1 MIGPRSITLR
11 LAAALTLLLCSTLSP
26 AAQLQVPEGWKVT
39 PAGDDQWLVR
49 PPEADAHFQVLIG
62 PQQAID
68 TLADAW
74 FRQRTTAELA
84 KAGAQQSQAPSQNP
98 DNGLF
103 TSAGLRQNRQGE
115 QEIIFLGGIA
125 TRDQRFAR
133 LATVTAGQS
142 PQLKQYMHDAG
153 AMLGHLA
160 TVMYNADPTTGKPT
174 TGHSGSPG
182 GSSDT
187 AAAMPSAMAASASHD
202 AMDPSQIEAVM
213 YEGRGVY
220 GAGGYQY
227 REQVLLLLKDGS
239 VLTDLEVPPSDLDLA
254 GSRRQN
260 ADDWSH
266 WRRQGSDYQIQN
278 SKGEW
283 KTRKLLEVRPLPT
296 GAALDQSLVAR
307 SAHSSGGL
315 GGSVFTRTIA
325 FSRDGRFDRSASS
338 LHGTGT
344 VQSSAGF
351 SGGASSYEDQN
362 GRQSSS
368 MSSGSSGGGT
378 VGVSSRSREAAS
390 GKFSGTYR
398 VSGYALELH
407 TDAGTVERKLAFYP
421 FDDNDTVYI
430 GGTSYSKPK

>member
-1 MIGPRSITLR
+1 MIGPRLITLR
-11 LAAALTLLLCSTLSP
+11 LAAALTLLLCCTLSP

-62 PQQAID
+62 PQEAID

-103 TSAGLRQNRQGE
+103 TTAGLRKNSQGE
-115 QEIIFLGGIA
+115 QEIIYLGGIA

-160 TVMYNADPTTGKPT
+160 TVMYNADPTTGQPQ
-174 TGHSGSPG
+174 TGNDDSTPA
-182 GSSDT
+182 
-187 AAAMPSAMAASASHD
+187 AAAMPATTASASPSGG
-202 AMDPSQIEAVM
+202 APDPGQIEAVM

-220 GAGGYQY
+220 GASGYQY

-254 GSRRQN
+254 RSRRQD